1 MSSPGLT
8 GDLVIADPGT
18 LDCPGND
25 RQRAYL
31 DSGCRGDVA
40 LPQWVLNAPPVAMAR
55 ELMRKWTVIG
65 ILLWA
70 AGLAL
75 YFSTARGSIPFFTPT
90 ASPRPATIPVPV
102 SAVPVLR
109 QDVPIYLTG
118 LGTVQ
123 AYNSVLVK
131 SRVDGQIVKINF
143 SEGRDVRAGDV
154 LVEIDPR
161 PYEAALSQAQANKL
175 KDEAQ
180 LENARLDFDRLSRL
194 IATNAV
200 SKQQADTARALVA
213 QLDATVKADQ
223 ALIDMARTQ
232 RDYAEIHS
240 PIDGRAGTRLIDIG
254 NMIRATDTGGIV
266 TINQLNPIFVNFALP
281 ADSLPPVRAKAK
293 EGNVPVTVQ
302 DSNLVDLATGT
313 LTVIDNQ
320 VNATTGTVTY
330 KATFANGD
338 EVLWPGQFVNVRV
351 ELDVRRD
358 VLALPVRAVQQGPDG
373 PFVFVVGPN
382 RVVEKRPVKV
392 GLLSKATAML
402 DAGLQQ
408 GEMVVTDGQYRI
420 QNGTRV
426 ELLANPAEAPG
437 RAAASQATQ

>member
-1 MSSPGLT
+1 
-8 GDLVIADPGT
+8 
-18 LDCPGND
+18 
-25 RQRAYL
+25 
-31 DSGCRGDVA
+31 
-40 LPQWVLNAPPVAMAR
+40 
-55 ELMRKWTVIG
+55 MRKWAVIG
-65 ILLWA
+65 ILLSA

-75 YFSTARGSIPFFTPT
+75 YFGTARGSITFLTQT
-90 ASPRPATIPVPV
+90 VAPRPAAIPVPV
-102 SAVPVLR
+102 SAAPAQR
-109 QDVPIYLTG
+109 RDVPIYLTG

-180 LENARLDFDRLSRL
+180 LENARLDLDRLTRL

-200 SKQQADTARALVA
+200 SKQQADTARALAA

-223 ALIDMARTQ
+223 ALIDIARTQ
-232 RDYAEIHS
+232 LDYTKIHS

-254 NMIRATDTGGIV
+254 NVVRAADTAGIV

-281 ADSLPPVRAKAK
+281 ADSLPSVRMRSK
-293 EGNVPVTVQ
+293 EGSVPVTAQ

-351 ELDVRRD
+351 ELDIRRD
-358 VLALPVRAVQQGPDG
+358 ALALPVRAVQQGPDG

-382 RVVEKRPVKV
+382 RVVEKRPIRV
-392 GLLSKATAML
+392 GLLTKTTAIV
-402 DAGLQQ
+402 DAGLQPA
-408 GEMVVTDGQYRI
+408 EMVVTDGQYRI
-420 QNGTRV
+420 QAGTV
-426 ELLANPAEAPG
+426 VDILANPADAPG
-437 RAAASQATQ
+437 

>member
-1 MSSPGLT
+1 
-8 GDLVIADPGT
+8 
-18 LDCPGND
+18 
-25 RQRAYL
+25 
-31 DSGCRGDVA
+31 
-40 LPQWVLNAPPVAMAR
+40 
-55 ELMRKWTVIG
+55 MRKWTVIG
-65 ILLWA
+65 ILLSA

-75 YFSTARGSIPFFTPT
+75 YFGTARGSIPFLAQSAAPK
-90 ASPRPATIPVPV
+90 PAAIPVPV
-102 SAVPVLR
+102 SAAPVQR
-109 QDVPIYLTG
+109 RDVPIYLTG

-143 SEGRDVRAGDV
+143 TEGKDVRAGDV
-154 LVEIDPR
+154 VVEIDPR
-161 PYEAALSQAQANKL
+161 PFEAALSQAQANKL

-180 LENARLDFDRLSRL
+180 LDNARLDLDRLTRL
-194 IATNAV
+194 VATNAV

-223 ALIDMARTQ
+223 ALIDMAQTQ
-232 RDYAEIHS
+232 LDYTKIRS

-266 TINQLNPIFVNFALP
+266 TINQMNPIFVNFALP
-281 ADSLPPVRAKAK
+281 ADSLPPVRTRSKD
-293 EGNVPVTVQ
+293 GDVPVLAQ

-320 VNATTGTVTY
+320 VNAATGTITY
-330 KATFANGD
+330 KATFANSDG
-338 EVLWPGQFVNVRV
+338 VLWPGQFVNVRV
-351 ELDVRRD
+351 ELDIRRD

-382 RVVEKRPVKV
+382 RIVEKRPIKV
-392 GLLSKATAML
+392 GPLSKTIAIV
-402 DAGLQQ
+402 DAGLQS

-420 QNGTRV
+420 QNGTTV
-426 ELLANPAEAPG
+426 EVLATPAEAPG
-437 RAAASQATQ
+437 